1 MDAPK
6 FEPLQRVRVLSV
18 SKVMNPGKPSPEQ
31 EAMGKTGIV
40 ETRGL
45 VYGSGVADERYLL
58 PAYFVR
64 IEGIGPVLVGEDWLE
79 DAPPNE

>member
-1 MDAPK
+1 MDSPK
-6 FEPLQRVRVLSV
+6 FESFQHVRVRHAAE
-18 SKVMNPGKPSPEQ
+18 MENPGKPIPE
-31 EAMGKTGIV
+31 EHLMGMTGIV

-79 DAPPNE
+79 EAPASE